1 MNTENTDIDWDEVF
15 EYLPKTIVELK
26 ASSGV
31 LHEIDWYEAMMVPPV
46 WLVGDPRPHYP
57 HELRIVSRLKLQV
70 CDLTFC
76 DLAAKPDLI

>member
-1 MNTENTDIDWDEVF
+1 MNTDIDWDEVF
-15 EYLPKTIVELK
+15 EYLPRTIVELK
-26 ASSGV
+26 ANPGV

-76 DLAAKPDLI
+76 DLAAKPVLI